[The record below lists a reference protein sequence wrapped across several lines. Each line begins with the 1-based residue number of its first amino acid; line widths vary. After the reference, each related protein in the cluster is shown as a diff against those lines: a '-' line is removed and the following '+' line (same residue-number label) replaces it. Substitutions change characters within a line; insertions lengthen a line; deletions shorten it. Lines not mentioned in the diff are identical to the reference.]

1 MLHPMSSRTTWLCF
15 SLGLCG
21 SVGCHID
28 GDDPAADTASAVV
41 KAPRSG
47 IEQVAPPLD
56 LKTPPPDATKTR
68 SGLVLAK
75 LVTNDVGERPSPS
88 DTALVQY
95 TGWRQSTGDTFFT
108 TKGRAR
114 PIAIDIAHAAPGFTE
129 ALPLLHKG
137 ETAMLWVPPS
147 PGTPE
152 TVVYQ
157 IEVVDIVVPPA
168 TTTRRAPAAHPVA
181 VGPQ

>member
-1 MLHPMSSRTTWLCF
+1 MSSRTTWLCF
-15 SLGLCG
+15 SSVLCG
-21 SVGCHID
+21 SAGCHID
-28 GDDPAADTASAVV
+28 GDDPAADTATAVL

-56 LKTPPPDATKTR
+56 LKAPPPDATKTA
-68 SGLVLAK
+68 SGLVYAK
-75 LVTNDVGERPSPS
+75 LVANDVGARPSPS

-114 PIAIDIAHAAPGFTE
+114 PIAIDVAHAAPGFTE

-137 ETAMLWVPPS
+137 ETVMLWVPPS
-147 PGTPE
+147 AGTPE

-157 IEVVDIVVPPA
+157 IEVVDIATPPP
-168 TTTRRAPAAHPVA
+168 TKPRGGGVDRKAALR
-181 VGPQ
+181 